1 MKEKL
6 ILGVLI
12 MAVIL
17 SSSFLVL
24 ALVNNSTSVN
34 SSREGKIELGEV
46 SVIINSD
53 DDEIEIDDDLT
64 EEDESEIP
72 ISGNALERAGVV
84 ALEYIGEGKV
94 TDTEIDDEEGY
105 YEIEITLDDGGEV
118 DVHLDENFR
127 VLSKE
132 YDSNDE
138 DED

>member
-127 VLSKE
+127 ILSKE
-132 YDSNDE
+132 YD
-138 DED
+138 